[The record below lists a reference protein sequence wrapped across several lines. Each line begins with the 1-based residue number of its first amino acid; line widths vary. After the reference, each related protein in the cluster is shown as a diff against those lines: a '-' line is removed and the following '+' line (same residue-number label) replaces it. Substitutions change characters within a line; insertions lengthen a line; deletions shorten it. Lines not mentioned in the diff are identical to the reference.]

1 MVLLLD
7 RMGCSPW
14 LVRAAEVSGYW
25 LRISLLMG
33 KPWGR

>member
-14 LVRAAEVSGYW
+14 LVRAAELAAVGCG
-25 LRISLLMG
+25 LAC
-33 KPWGR
+33 